1 MSIRRCCAAT
11 ASDSTCEANGTW
23 TTGDDPSPLTFV
35 RRCFGLGG
43 WLVPSAIL
51 VLLPKCPACLAAYG
65 ATGTGVGLSLTT
77 AASLRMVLIALCVA
91 ALSYLVV
98 QRGQHFI
105 LLVFSGKRALRE
117 EAEQRGRESVH
128 CLAI

>member
-1 MSIRRCCAAT
+1 MSIRRCCAAP
-11 ASDSTCEANGTW
+11 ARDSRCEANGTW
-23 TTGDDPSPLTFV
+23 ITADGPQPLACV
-35 RRCFGLGG
+35 QRCLRLGG

-51 VLLPKCPACLAAYG
+51 VLLPKCPACLAAYV

-77 AASLRMVLIALCVA
+77 AASLRLVLRALCVA

-105 LLVFSGKRALRE
+105 LFVFSGKHAL
-117 EAEQRGRESVH
+117 
-128 CLAI
+128 